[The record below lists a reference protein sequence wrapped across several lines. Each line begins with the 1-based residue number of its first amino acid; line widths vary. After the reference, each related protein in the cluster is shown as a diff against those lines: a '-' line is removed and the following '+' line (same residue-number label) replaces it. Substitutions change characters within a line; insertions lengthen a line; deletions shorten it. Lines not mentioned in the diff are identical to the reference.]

1 MPTLGHQ
8 ILEQMDVEAITHEL
22 QSRSKAIKSAA
33 ELPPLSE
40 SSIVSS
46 LEFTQEQDAR
56 SDVGSLSLSSFSGQ
70 EEAPTIAYQR
80 MESSDTS
87 WVDQLSTQSS
97 QPSHSQQPSQVS
109 SPQNHPQELLAGPPL
124 SDSIITDSSAAESSV
139 VCRYLSQS
147 EPVH

>member
-22 QSRSKAIKSAA
+22 QSRSRAVKSAA

-46 LEFTQEQDAR
+46 LELNQEQDAR
-56 SDVGSLSLSSFSGQ
+56 SDVGSLSLSSMSGQ
-70 EEAPTIAYQR
+70 EEAAPVSSPA
-80 MESSDTS
+80 MDSSDAS

-97 QPSHSQQPSQVS
+97 QPSHSQQASQVS
-109 SPQNHPQELLAGPPL
+109 SPQNQHQELFTGPTL
-124 SDSIITDSSAAESSV
+124 SDSITTASSALDSSV
-139 VCRYLSQS
+139 VCPINIFRCQI
-147 EPVH
+147 